1 MAHRQHQP
9 HCGEGR
15 LKKIETPQGGN
26 LAGSLYLT
34 LEYVKENY
42 SMDYTEIL
50 KAIKEVLMKTPA
62 WRLIWLSMVALLWA
76 LVWKLPDIL
85 NALK

>member
-1 MAHRQHQP
+1 M
-9 HCGEGR
+9 
-15 LKKIETPQGGN
+15 N
-26 LAGSLYLT
+26 
-34 LEYVKENY
+34 
-42 SMDYTEIL
+42 YTEIL